1 MSNITT
7 TQKELITFDAEKIN
21 LIRETVAKDLT
32 PKEFELFMSIARTR
46 GLDPVLNQIH
56 AIVRGQGDNAKVN
69 FQVGIDGFRL
79 IAARTGEFAGRDETE
94 FTYKNPTDLNPER
107 AKVTVYRFVN
117 GQKCSWTASAK
128 WKEYVP
134 GDEKKAFMWKKL
146 PETMLEK
153 CAEAKALRM
162 AFPNDLS
169 GLYEPSEM
177 DQAPVEKKE
186 KDVTPKPKSPA
197 KEALKDMEA
206 LANDPGE
213 YTFDGGRYHGKK
225 LKEFSQKELL
235 DMANQVKMHFFNLQK
250 DVPAKS
256 QEVLDFINAHLNNLE
271 MQP

>member
-1 MSNITT
+1 MNQMTT
-7 TQKELITFDAEKIN
+7 TPKELISFDAEKVN
-21 LIRETVAKDLT
+21 LIRETVAKELT

-56 AIVRGQGDNAKVN
+56 AIVRGDKVN

-134 GDEKKAFMWKKL
+134 AEEKKAFMWKKL

-177 DQAPVEKKE
+177 DQASTEKKE
-186 KDVTPKPKSPA
+186 KDVTPKTQSPA
-197 KEALKDMEA
+197 KEALKEMEA

-213 YTFDGGRYHGKK
+213 YTFDGGRHHGKK
-225 LKEFSQKELL
+225 LKEFSQKELI
-235 DMANQVKMHFFNLQK
+235 DMANQVKTHFFTLQK
-250 DVPAKS
+250 PVPAKS